1 MSQTHTPS
9 EDSPDDDDIYPFL
22 VDAPNDRGQH
32 ILCKNLLLNLFEPE
46 SAHVK
51 QSSQM

>member
-9 EDSPDDDDIYPFL
+9 EDSPDDDDIFPFL
-22 VDAPNDRGQH
+22 VDATNDRGQH
-32 ILCKNLLLNLFEPE
+32 IFCKNLLLICLNPE

-51 QSSQM
+51 QSSQI